1 VGYRLPL
8 DVKNALIEVCGS
20 AFWYKRPLFD
30 VFARAGI
37 REDIYLPYEAQSK
50 YKIARLVLQHLEV
63 ETEEGKLL
71 QKRLVTE
78 LCRMRNVADDK
89 VVDREKGLDALRK
102 LKAAAMQHHLLAKQE
117 LTRAKKHKSLT
128 MKKVEAAAARRERLN
143 SLHKRFSEM
152 LLSTDHQQ
160 RGYDLE
166 GLLTDLFTLYEIG
179 YRKPY
184 RTARE
189 QIDGAFSFEGFDYLV
204 EARWRRSPPSLDQLA
219 AFQARILRKIESTRG
234 LFISV
239 AGFNRETLDEMR
251 AGGRRN
257 LLLMDGQDLVLVLE
271 GRVNLR
277 DGLKA
282 KAEKAAQEG
291 IMLYPLKNLV

>member
-20 AFWYKRPLFD
+20 AFWYKQPLFD

-37 REDIYLPYEAQSK
+37 REDIYLPYEPQSK

-63 ETEEGKLL
+63 EAEEGKLL

-78 LCRMRNVADDK
+78 LCRMRNVAGDK

-102 LKAAAMQHHLLAKQE
+102 LKAAAMQHDLLAKQE
-117 LTRAKKHKSLT
+117 LTRAKKHKNLS
-128 MKKVEAAAARRERLN
+128 MNKMEAAAARRERL
-143 SLHKRFSEM
+143 STLHKQFSEM

-166 GLLTDLFTLYEIG
+166 GLLTDLFALYEIR
-179 YRKPY
+179 YRKSY
-184 RTARE
+184 RIPRE

-204 EARWRRSPPSLDQLA
+204 EARWRSSPPSLDQLA
-219 AFQARILRKIESTRG
+219 AFQARVSRKIESTRA
-234 LFISV
+234 LFVSV
-239 AGFNRETLDEMR
+239 AGFKEGTLDEMR
-251 AGGRRN
+251 AAGRKN
-257 LLLMDGQDLVLVLE
+257 LLLMDGQDLALILE
-271 GRVNLR
+271 GRVSLR

-291 IMLYPLKNLV
+291 IMLFPLHNLV